1 MLLSDLRSDGKLQVE
16 DEADMGS
23 ADGAIGVIGGG
34 QLARMLT
41 EAAALRGIDVL
52 VQTSSEAD
60 CAVPAST
67 RWVQALPTDQD
78 ATRDLARD
86 CGGITFENEWV
97 TVDAL
102 MPLER
107 QGVTFVPSLASLVPL
122 VNKLSQRRLL
132 DDLSIPSPRWICLA
146 EINPGSP
153 ALPPGWT
160 FPVMAKAASGGYDG
174 KGTRILEN
182 LNDLAHH
189 LRNVRAQDWLLESW
203 VNFERELA
211 LVVSRDR
218 QGRIRHL
225 PLVETHQSHQI
236 CDWVLAPA
244 EAEPLLEATAYNI
257 AASLLTRLGYVGVMA
272 LEFFYGQEGLFVNE
286 IAPRTH
292 NSGHFSIE
300 ACSSSQFDQQLCITA
315 GLPVPSIELVVDGA
329 LMVNLLG
336 LQDAAADGHDHNL
349 QDRLARL
356 RSIANAHVHW
366 YGKQELPGRKVGH
379 VTVVLREEH
388 AETRRQMAMT
398 ALNQIRE
405 VWPNPLN

>member
-1 MLLSDLRSDGKLQVE
+1 
-16 DEADMGS
+16 MGS

-34 QLARMLT
+34 QLALMLS
-41 EAAALRGIDVL
+41 EAAASRGVDVW
-52 VQTSSEAD
+52 VQSTSEAD
-60 CAVPAST
+60 CAVAAST
-67 RWVQALPTDQD
+67 RWVQASPSDQT
-78 ATRDLARD
+78 ATRELARD
-86 CGGITFENEWV
+86 CCGITFENEWV

-122 VNKLSQRRLL
+122 VNKLSQRKLL
-132 DDLSIPSPRWICLA
+132 DDLSLPSPRWICLA

-153 ALPPGWT
+153 ALPTGWT

-174 KGTRILEN
+174 KGTQILKD
-182 LNDLAHH
+182 LNDLAH
-189 LRNVRAQDWLLESW
+189 LMRNVRAQEWLLEAW
-203 VNFERELA
+203 VRFDRELA

-225 PLVETHQSHQI
+225 PLAETHQNHQI

-244 EAEPLLEATAYNI
+244 EADPLLEATAYNI

-272 LEFFYGQEGLFVNE
+272 LEFFYGPEGLFVNE

-315 GLPVPSIELVVDGA
+315 GLPVPSTELVVEGA

-336 LQDAAADGHDHNL
+336 LHDAAAAESDQNL
-349 QDRLARL
+349 KDRLLRL
-356 RSIANAHVHW
+356 RSIPNANVHW

-379 VTVVLREEH
+379 VTVVLQEPK
-388 AETRRQMAMT
+388 AEIRRQAAMT
-398 ALNQIRE
+398 VLQQIRD
-405 VWPNPLN
+405 VWPNPLD